1 MALASA
7 RMSKPKTPMDQ
18 GPELS
23 TPELAMKSEV
33 GTFGQVKKGTDML
46 LDMVVF
52 KGAKVGE
59 ISFTAEARGAERGF
73 RVVVYETLLDQVK

>member
-1 MALASA
+1 MTQ
-7 RMSKPKTPMDQ
+7 PKTPMDQ

-23 TPELAMKSEV
+23 TPEIKVAVGV
-33 GTFGQVKKGTDML
+33 GTLADVKKGMDTL
-46 LDMVVF
+46 LDIIVF

-73 RVVVYETLLDQVK
+73 RVVVYETLVDQVK